1 MVLFHGS
8 HNVRRSYTRARA
20 RYIVLC
26 FVAAMVFVLGLS
38 LTGVFSYTR
47 GQAQAATSSN
57 LNFQGR
63 LLASGGNLV
72 ADGTYNIEF
81 NLYTVSSGGST
92 QWTEDYL
99 NTGTPVTIKNGFFS
113 VVGWSAYN

>member
-1 MVLFHGS
+1 MTKTETKSAIRVYLTHMWPKYGKKTVLFVVS
-8 HNVRRSYTRARA
+8 
-20 RYIVLC
+20 VL
-26 FVAAMVFVLGLS
+26 LLS

-47 GQAQAATSSN
+47 GGASAAPATY

-63 LLASGGNLV
+63 LLGSGGNLV

-99 NTGTPVTIKNGFFS
+99 NTGTPVTVKNGFFW
-113 VVGWSAYN
+113 GN